1 LKAKYLIIVI
11 FVLTLTSCANLN
23 VSGQL
28 YQDARIYVKEGRR
41 DFAFLSL
48 NEILRQSPN
57 DKLALQAKFGVAEY
71 YYDIANYSQAVKEFK
86 EFLKNYKSSK
96 LSIFA
101 KAYLYKM
108 ISDVEW
114 LQSKDAVELAESIK
128 KEFFSKSAFFVFSEF
143 KEVKAV
149 SVFSNKY
156 VLKEYVDKIDIFRND
171 KLFLS
176 VSP

>member
-1 LKAKYLIIVI
+1 MKPKYLIILI
-11 FVLTLTSCANLN
+11 LVLTLTSCANIH

-28 YQDARIYVKEGRR
+28 YQDARIYVKEGRK

-48 NEILRQSPN
+48 NELLRQNPN
-57 DKLALQAKFGVAEY
+57 ERIASQARFGVAEY
-71 YYDIANYSQAVKEFK
+71 YYDIADYSQAVKEF
-86 EFLKNYKSSK
+86 EGFLKSYKSSK

-101 KAYLYKM
+101 KAYLYRM
-108 ISDVEW
+108 ISDVKW
-114 LQSKDAVELAESIK
+114 LQNKDATELAESIK

>member
-1 LKAKYLIIVI
+1 MKTKYLIIFTLI
-11 FVLTLTSCANLN
+11 LTLTSCANQSA
-23 VSGQL
+23 SGRL
-28 YQDARIYVKEGRR
+28 YHDAKVFAKEGRK

-48 NEILRQSPN
+48 NEILRQNPN
-57 DKLALQAKFGVAEY
+57 DRFAPEAIFGIAEY
-71 YYDIANYSQAVKEFK
+71 YYDTANYSQAVKEFAGL
-86 EFLKNYKSSK
+86 LKKYKSSK
-96 LSIFA
+96 LGIFA
-101 KAYLYKM
+101 RAYLYKM
-108 ISDVEW
+108 ISDVKW
-114 LQSKDAVELAESIK
+114 LQSKDAVELAEAIK

-149 SVFSNKY
+149 SVLSNKY

>member
-1 LKAKYLIIVI
+1 LKAKYLIIFI
-11 FVLTLTSCANLN
+11 LVLTLTSCANFN

-28 YQDARIYVKEGRR
+28 YQDARVYVKEGRK

-48 NEILRQSPN
+48 IEILRQSPN
-57 DKLALQAKFGVAEY
+57 DRLALQAKFGVAEY
-71 YYDIANYSQAVKEFK
+71 YYDIADYSQSLKEFK
-86 EFLKNYKSSK
+86 EFLKSYKSSK
-96 LSIFA
+96 LSVFA
-101 KAYLYKM
+101 KAYLYRI
-108 ISDVEW
+108 ISDVKW
-114 LQSKDAVELAESIK
+114 LQNKDTTELAESIK

-143 KEVKAV
+143 KEAKAV
-149 SVFSNKY
+149 SVLSNKY